1 MNKKKNPIDKHILYL
16 KENPKFYLY
25 FFSKSDDDF
34 PLVWLATNW
43 WSMRWTVAHCHH
55 SSSSRGPLRTA
66 CLDCNGTRC
75 SRPAGSAVNPVS
87 SKTSEPSLPFEN
99 ERISITGCFPFFSP
113 TFAFSLSLSLSLQDV
128 GSKFPIDMGQLWLD
142 WRRGFLSNHE
152 IGFDRSDLNAVC
164 ADPPLRI
171 VYTQQQQQQTKKR
184 KTERRNGSKNKME
197 IKKWVG
203 LALRACRESRAHIC
217 SHVVM
222 RVNKKWTFSHGQS
235 VDF

>member
-1 MNKKKNPIDKHILYL
+1 MHAMNKKKNPIDKHILYL

-87 SKTSEPSLPFEN
+87 SKNVRTFSSLWKWTNFDN
-99 ERISITGCFPFFSP
+99 WLLSFFLSNICI
-113 TFAFSLSLSLSLQDV
+113 FSLSLSLQDV

-171 VYTQQQQQQTKKR
+171 VYTQQLQTK
-184 KTERRNGSKNKME
+184 
-197 IKKWVG
+197 
-203 LALRACRESRAHIC
+203 
-217 SHVVM
+217 
-222 RVNKKWTFSHGQS
+222 
-235 VDF
+235 